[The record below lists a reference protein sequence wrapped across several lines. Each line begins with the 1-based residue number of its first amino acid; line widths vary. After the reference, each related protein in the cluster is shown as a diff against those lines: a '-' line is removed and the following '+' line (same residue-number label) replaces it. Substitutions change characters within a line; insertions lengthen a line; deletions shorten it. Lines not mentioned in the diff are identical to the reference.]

1 MRYTNATEQPFPTC
15 LPPEAYIRICKTI
28 EPGHQPKFSSSV
40 YPTIKEPNKRKRII
54 KKDRD

>member
-40 YPTIKEPNKRKRII
+40 YPTIKESNKRKRVI
-54 KKDRD
+54 KKD

>member
-28 EPGHQPKFSSSV
+28 KPGQQPKFSSSV
-40 YPTIKEPNKRKRII
+40 YPPPKELNKPKRII